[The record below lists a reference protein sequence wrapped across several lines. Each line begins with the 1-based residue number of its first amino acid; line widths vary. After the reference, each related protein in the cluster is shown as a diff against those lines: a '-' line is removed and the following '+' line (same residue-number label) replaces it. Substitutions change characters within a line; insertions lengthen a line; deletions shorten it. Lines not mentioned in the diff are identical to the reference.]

1 MVDRDHTDP
10 GGTGTLQE
18 DDMQVIQISIKQVY
32 GSSLYYPANEAAQI
46 FARIAGKKTFKK
58 ADLNDMKQ
66 LGFQIE
72 YVNAYAAEEV

>member
-1 MVDRDHTDP
+1 
-10 GGTGTLQE
+10 
-18 DDMQVIQISIKQVY
+18 MQVVQITIKNVY
-32 GSSLYYPANEAAQI
+32 GSTLYYPANEAAEI

-72 YVNAYAAEEV
+72 FVSAYADLEIA